1 MKEGEF
7 RVGGAIVMGE
17 CRSRRLIFFY
27 LKKKRG
33 KETLLSRSSDIPV
46 ATALGLQLTYE
57 DCNEH
62 PAANKIHNEI
72 G

>member
-1 MKEGEF
+1 
-7 RVGGAIVMGE
+7 MGE
-17 CRSRRLIFFY
+17 CGSRIFNFY
-27 LKKKRG
+27 FYFKKRG
-33 KETLLSRSSDIPV
+33 TDTLLSRSSGIPV

-72 G
+72 D